1 MSDRIRSLFLIAIL
15 LPALALAAAG
25 PSEGPYAARRTA
37 LIAKVGAG
45 IILIPSQI
53 QGPRG
58 GAVQD
63 NKDFIYLTGAAEPD
77 ALLVLG
83 AGSDKGAILFN
94 RSGKWRGPA
103 ETALETKVLTEAR
116 SILFRQIGDAK
127 VALPFSGLDAVLTAA
142 GGSAALSGA
151 AQLVNIDPALAE
163 MRIVK
168 DDSEIETIQRA
179 VDLTAAAYIEALKAA
194 RPGRTELDV
203 NAVFEYVY
211 ARKQASS
218 SFTQIA
224 SGPNSVNIHFGAT
237 GRVLAVGDLIVFDL
251 GAWVD
256 GYTSDIS
263 RTVPV
268 GGRFS
273 PEQAALYNVVLSA
286 QKEGIRLMTAGN
298 GVQKTQTA
306 VEDALLAGLQKLGL
320 VTDPASPWQRRL
332 YIQHGFT
339 HGIGLDVHDVW
350 GWFAR
355 RMRAGL
361 VFEPGMVL
369 TMEPGLYFPA
379 GRLDK
384 YPGEMKS
391 MVSEADWAA
400 FAAKAGP
407 VYKKYENM
415 GCRIEDDVLVTATG
429 NRVLTAGAPKE
440 IAEIEK
446 TMKGTSPFLQIK

>member
-1 MSDRIRSLFLIAIL
+1 MSIRIRALVLIVL
-15 LPALALAAAG
+15 LSSTLAAAAD
-25 PSEGPYAARRTA
+25 PFTARRAVLTA
-37 LIAKVGAG
+37 KTGPG
-45 IILIPSQI
+45 IILIPSQVP
-53 QGPRG
+53 GVRG
-58 GAVQD
+58 GATED
-63 NKDFIYLTGAAEPD
+63 NKDFIYLTGLAVPD
-77 ALLVLG
+77 AVLALG
-83 AGSDKGAILFN
+83 AGPDKSPILFY
-94 RSGKWRGPA
+94 RGARTPSRP
-103 ETALETKVLTEAR
+103 EQTLETKPLTEMR

-127 VALPFSGLDAVLTAA
+127 IFLPFSGLEAVLTAV
-142 GGSAALSGA
+142 GGSASLSGA
-151 AQLVNIDPALAE
+151 SQLVNLDPALAE

-168 DDSEIETIQRA
+168 DSAEVETIQRA
-179 VDLTAAAYIEALKAA
+179 IDLTAAAYIEALKAA
-194 RPGRTELDV
+194 RPGRTELDL
-203 NAVFEYVY
+203 NAVFEYTY
-211 ARKQASS
+211 SRKKASS
-218 SFTQIA
+218 SFTQVA
-224 SGPNSVNIHFGAT
+224 SGPNSVNVHFGAT
-237 GRVLAVGDLIVFDL
+237 ARTLAAGDLIVFDL

-273 PEQAALYNVVLSA
+273 SEQAALYNVVLAA

-339 HGIGLDVHDVW
+339 HGIGLDIHDVW
-350 GWFAR
+350 GWFSR
-355 RMRAGL
+355 QMRSGL
-361 VFEPGMVL
+361 VFKPGMVL

-384 YPGEMKS
+384 IPAEMKS

-400 FAAKAGP
+400 FAAKSGP
-407 VYKKYENM
+407 IYKKYENM
-415 GCRIEDDVLVTATG
+415 GCRIEDDILVTETD

-446 TMKGTSPFLQIK
+446 AMKGSSPFLQIK